1 MSHRL
6 FWFRLCRVRIALVLI
21 LLCPISTGC
30 APTVPKITTTAEFAG
45 KIVKT
50 TVDSHIAKYYLENY
64 LQNKKTNPDFD
75 QLIDEIHD
83 APQHAIPSR
92 EQLKV
97 LSDRM
102 SVDFAALYL
111 ANYLLKADN
120 NQPVQQNFNQEL
132 TRIKPHWESVFS
144 PNQRD
149 YSSYLFLFVPGWF
162 YRSEPWTGADLA
174 RPRKVVDRL
183 GFANHL
189 VEVDELGTIED
200 NARRIA
206 KYIIQYQQSGKK
218 IILVS
223 VSKAGAEVAL
233 ALGQLLE
240 HQQTQNVKAW
250 VNIGGLLQGSFIAD
264 SATRWPKRWMAKPY
278 FIYMG
283 WDFASVES
291 MTTRKSKTRFARL
304 SIPRH
309 ILIINY
315 IGIPLSGDV
324 SVLAH
329 DRYQKLRHHGPND
342 GLTLITD
349 AIVPRGFTIVQL
361 GFDHFFLDPA
371 IDIKSAAL
379 IHTLLHYIESH

>member
-1 MSHRL
+1 MAYFIRIL
-6 FWFRLCRVRIALVLI
+6 FALCLLCSI
-21 LLCPISTGC
+21 LLGC
-30 APTVPKITTTAEFAG
+30 ASTVPKITTTAEFAG
-45 KIVKT
+45 QIVET
-50 TVDSHIAKYYLENY
+50 TVDSQIAKYYFENY
-64 LQNKKTNPDFD
+64 LQAKKTNPDFD
-75 QLIDEIHD
+75 LLIDEIHD
-83 APQHAIPSR
+83 VPHHTVPSR

-120 NQPVQQNFNQEL
+120 NQPFQDTFNQEIAKIKTHWDSHFL
-132 TRIKPHWESVFS
+132 T
-144 PNQRD
+144 NQRD

-162 YRSEPWTGADLA
+162 YKSEPWTGADLA
-174 RPRKVVDRL
+174 RPRKAVDRL
-183 GFANHL
+183 GFAHRL

-206 KYIIQYQQSGKK
+206 DYVIQYQQSGKK

-233 ALGQLLE
+233 ALGQLLTYT
-240 HQQTQNVKAW
+240 QSQNVKAW
-250 VNIGGLLQGSFIAD
+250 VNIGGIIQGSLIAD
-264 SATRWPKRWMAKPY
+264 SATRWPKRWITELY
-278 FIYMG
+278 FLFKG

-291 MTTRKSKTRFARL
+291 MTTHKSKARFARL

-324 SVLAH
+324 SVPAR
-329 DRYQKLRHHGPND
+329 DRYLKLRRHGPND

-349 AIVPRGFTIVQL
+349 AIVPHGFTIAQL

-371 IDIKSAAL
+371 INDKSAAL
-379 IHTLLHYIESH
+379 IHTLLHYLESH